1 VGDKA
6 WTSTPLT
13 ADANG
18 EYTGTV
24 ETPGAGWRAYLVEL
38 TFDVPGNADLKF
50 TSPVRITPD
59 TLPFKYVPNPNPE
72 PGYLSAK

>member
-1 VGDKA
+1 M
-6 WTSTPLT
+6 
-13 ADANG
+13 
-18 EYTGTV
+18 

-59 TLPFKYVPNPNPE
+59 TLPFKYVPTPNPE